1 MTDTG
6 LRQLSAAIFNN
17 AISDYVKCLKILK
30 HKRLSPAFKEE
41 LEKKVAEGEEFFK
54 SEWAENLAEC
64 ADIKF
69 SPEKLIEKLRS
80 EV

>member
-6 LRQLSAAIFNN
+6 LRQLSSAIFNN
-17 AISDYVKCLKILK
+17 AISEYVKCLKMLK
-30 HKRLSPAFKEE
+30 NKRLSPAFKEE
-41 LEKKVAEGEEFFK
+41 LEKNVAEGEEFFQ
-54 SEWAENLAEC
+54 SEWADNLAEC
-64 ADIKF
+64 VGIKF